1 MRNGIRLEES
11 SLTLAAVEHDALTG
25 LYTEQA
31 FSHYANQMMKF
42 KPDLKM
48 HLIEAKIKD
57 FKLINTIYGTKKAD
71 ELLRYL
77 AATYSEGLKNGMVA
91 RRGSSSFVCMFYEGG
106 ELDHKRITEIVEN
119 VMKKSPITGVKIKY
133 GIYEDV
139 DKSLSVSTICDY
151 ASIAAETV
159 MENYDCDLAYYTEKM
174 AQKRSYEQMI
184 ENSFEDALHDQEF
197 VVYYQPKVDSVTE
210 KVIGAEALVR
220 WKKADGSVVSP
231 GDFIP
236 VYEKDG
242 LIERLDEYVFRKAK
256 LLNMQVLAEGV
267 ETKDQLEELRKM
279 KCDEVQGF
287 YYARPMPEDE
297 FVAYVNMER

>member
-1 MRNGIRLEES
+1 M
-11 SLTLAAVEHDALTG
+11 
-25 LYTEQA
+25 
-31 FSHYANQMMKF
+31 
-42 KPDLKM
+42 
-48 HLIEAKIKD
+48 
-57 FKLINTIYGTKKAD
+57 
-71 ELLRYL
+71 
-77 AATYSEGLKNGMVA
+77 
-91 RRGSSSFVCMFYEGG
+91 
-106 ELDHKRITEIVEN
+106 
-119 VMKKSPITGVKIKY
+119 
-133 GIYEDV
+133 
-139 DKSLSVSTICDY
+139 
-151 ASIAAETV
+151 
-159 MENYDCDLAYYTEKM
+159 
-174 AQKRSYEQMI
+174 
-184 ENSFEDALHDQEF
+184 
-197 VVYYQPKVDSVTE
+197 
-210 KVIGAEALVR
+210 IGAEALVR